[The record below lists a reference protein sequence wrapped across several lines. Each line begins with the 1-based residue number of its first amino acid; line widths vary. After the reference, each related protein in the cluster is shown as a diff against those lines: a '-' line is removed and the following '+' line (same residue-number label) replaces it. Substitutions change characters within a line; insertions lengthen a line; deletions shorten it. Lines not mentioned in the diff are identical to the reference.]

1 MLPFRFLFDNCF
13 LHVEPFHAVTASSK
27 LLETL
32 KKAVPLEMAAGMPG
46 WVTKTLGF
54 LGHSKGPQNSSTL
67 APPHELEQSPSY
79 SKALPPL
86 PPKAYLERQ
95 RVRASKRSRTQSPP
109 FGKSVLEERKAKA
122 SLETNR
128 RSDYENRSTQT
139 DELYRPNETTTYPD
153 PFSQNAA
160 STDVTPVLLTVE
172 SAHAQDLN
180 HSDHEQGKLVSE
192 RHQQSPA
199 GSDHRDISLHASD
212 SRATVEEMDIDE
224 HVAQPQAD
232 NTQPQEQTPQDADAL
247 DGPPYTEGEVR
258 IVLVSDGS
266 KECLALILTSEMV
279 AKIGQIATR
288 SRRLEFVD
296 RNLRKVKRQITS
308 EENML
313 EYKTDALQDTNDQG
327 KIAQINKEIEDTRR
341 CLAAAAKCLDALEDE
356 KLTLTTNLEFSR
368 EQSQEMFEDVLGKN
382 DLLEVSDP
390 EHAGEANPVGE
401 SVYSVEQDASQRQP
415 YGTEDQ
421 DNSQAAISLDFDD
434 VVRRTAKQDFEEK
447 RNILITLDEAFEH
460 RQDNLAEEKAE
471 YLRRVRE
478 GTCDLSQTEFDLL
491 ALEDFRRMTTNL
503 KDAQESFEESFKR
516 AKQLGVLDEHDAYY
530 QESVFSEW
538 SGGYPMSMEHAMV
551 GCAPT
556 QRIGYWQVGMD
567 ESQDGRPWG
576 GTELEPWSDPDL
588 APDTPDMEDCDLKS
602 VAISD
607 SWSCVDWSRRRR
619 RIDRWREI
627 AGRDR

>member
-1 MLPFRFLFDNCF
+1 
-13 LHVEPFHAVTASSK
+13 
-27 LLETL
+27 
-32 KKAVPLEMAAGMPG
+32 MPG

-54 LGHSKGPQNSSTL
+54 LGHSKGPLNSSTL
-67 APPHELEQSPSY
+67 APPHELEESPSY
-79 SKALPPL
+79 SQALPPL
-86 PPKAYLERQ
+86 PPKAYLERK

-109 FGKSVLEERKAKA
+109 FGKSVLEERTARA
-122 SLETNR
+122 SLETSR
-128 RSDYENRSTQT
+128 QSDYEDKSTQT
-139 DELYRPNETTTYPD
+139 DELYRPNETKTYSD
-153 PFSQNAA
+153 LFGQNAA
-160 STDVTPVLLTVE
+160 PTNVTPVLLTVE
-172 SAHAQDLN
+172 SVHAQHLN
-180 HSDHEQGKLVSE
+180 YSDQGHGQLVLE
-192 RHQQSPA
+192 RHQHSPSE
-199 GSDHRDISLHASD
+199 SDHRDTSLHVSD

-224 HVAQPQAD
+224 HVVQSQAD
-232 NTQPQEQTPQDADAL
+232 GTQPQEQSPQDADAL
-247 DGPPYTEGEVR
+247 DGPPYTEGEAR

-266 KECLALILTSEMV
+266 KDCLALILTSEMV
-279 AKIGQIATR
+279 AKISQIATR
-288 SRRLEFVD
+288 SRRLKFVD
-296 RNLRKVKRQITS
+296 RNLKKVRREIAS
-308 EENML
+308 EKNMI
-313 EYKTDALQDTNDQG
+313 EYKTDALQDTYDQG
-327 KIAQINKEIEDTRR
+327 KIAEINKEIEDTRR
-341 CLAAAAKCLDALEDE
+341 CLAAAVKCLDALEDE
-356 KLTLTTNLEFSR
+356 KETLTINLDYSR
-368 EQSQEMFEDVLGKN
+368 KQSQEMFEGVLGRN

-390 EHAGEANPVGE
+390 ERAGEANPIGE
-401 SVYSVEQDASQRQP
+401 SVYSVEQDASQGRP
-415 YGTEDQ
+415 YGMEAQ
-421 DNSQAAISLDFDD
+421 DNSETAISLEFHD

-460 RQDNLAEEKAE
+460 RQEHFAEEKAE

-491 ALEDFRRMTTNL
+491 ELEDFRRMTTNL

-516 AKQLGVLDEHDAYY
+516 AKQLCVLDERDAYY

-567 ESQDGRPWG
+567 ESQEGRPWG
-576 GTELEPWSDPDL
+576 GTELEPWGDPDL
-588 APDTPDMEDCDLKS
+588 APDTPEMEDCDIKS